1 MTPID
6 YIVIA
11 AYLAFVLALGPVY
24 RRFSSTA
31 SDYFRAGGGMLWWMV
46 GASAWVMTFS
56 AWTFTGGAGRAYE
69 SGTFFLLLAGANFCG
84 LVFTFF
90 FTAHRFRQMRVV
102 TVVEAVRNRFG
113 PANEQFFAWMPVPFG
128 IIFGGIG
135 LYAIGIFMSVVFGV
149 SLPTVI
155 ITLGIVVT
163 IMAVMGGAFAVIASD
178 FVQMLTILTITLV
191 MAVLALAHPAVGGVT
206 GLIEGVPAAHFDWT
220 EAHRPWILILFIFG
234 LLVTQ
239 TIQPNSL
246 NEGAQKF
253 IYVKS
258 GFDAKR
264 ALVISMVGTVVI
276 TPIFI
281 LPAMAARIV
290 HPDLATQF
298 PGLNNPSE
306 AAYVVMAMELLPTG
320 MLGLLVCGIFA
331 ATMSSMD
338 TGLNRA
344 AGILVRNVYRPLINP
359 EASERT
365 QIATGKALTVVLGSL
380 QIIAGLIFAQ
390 YQTLPLFDLI
400 LLMSAVIGLPMA
412 VPLFFGIFIKRTPP
426 WAGWSTVLVGF
437 CMFLVLNGVPV
448 LGITG
453 LTAAANLQAFVGAR
467 GGEILS
473 DAELASM
480 RVAITTGANFSVCL
494 AWFLGTMFFWKGS
507 PRPYREQVDAF
518 FKEMNTPID
527 EKAEGVAGWKED
539 RRHYHVMGVLCMCY
553 GGFILLLMCLPNPL
567 WGRAAFLFC
576 GGSIAGLGVIFYWI
590 SKRQEPDENPQP
602 APMVQR
608 FNQSSQPTP
617 PPSHT
622 S

>member
-1 MTPID
+1 MTLID

-24 RRFSSTA
+24 RGFSSTA

-69 SGTFFLLLAGANFCG
+69 SGTFFLLLIGANICG
-84 LVFTFF
+84 LLFTFF

-102 TVVEAVRNRFG
+102 TIVEAVRKRFG
-113 PANEQFFAWMPVPFG
+113 PGNEQFFTWMPIPFG
-128 IIFGGIG
+128 ILFGGIG

-155 ITLGIVVT
+155 VTLGIVVT
-163 IMAVMGGAFAVIASD
+163 IMAVFGGAFAVIASD
-178 FVQMLTILTITLV
+178 FVQMLTILTITMV
-191 MAVLALAHPAVGGVT
+191 MAVLALSHPAVGGLS
-206 GLIEGVPAAHFDWT
+206 GFLEGVPASHFDWT
-220 EAHRPWILILFIFG
+220 ESNRPWILILFVFG
-234 LLVTQ
+234 LLITQ
-239 TIQPNSL
+239 TIQPNSM

-264 ALVISMVGTVVI
+264 AILISLAGTAII

-290 HPDLATQF
+290 HPDLATHF
-298 PGLNNPSE
+298 PDLNNPSE
-306 AAYVVMAMELLPTG
+306 AAYVVMAMELLPSG

-331 ATMSSMD
+331 ATMSTMD

-344 AGILVRNVYRPLINP
+344 AGILVRNFYRPIINP
-359 EASERT
+359 GASESK
-365 QIATGKALTVVLGSL
+365 QIALGKWLTVVLGSA

-400 LLMSAVIGLPMA
+400 LLISAVVGLPMA
-412 VPLFFGIFIKRTPP
+412 VPLFFGIFIKHTPP
-426 WAGWSTVLVGF
+426 WAAWSTVLVGF
-437 CMFLVLNGVPV
+437 SMFLVLNGVPV

-453 LTAAANLQAFVGAR
+453 LTAESNLQSIVAAR
-467 GGEILS
+467 GEEPATS
-473 DAELASM
+473 AELASM
-480 RVAITTGANFSVCL
+480 RVAITTASNFFVCL
-494 AWFLGTMFFWKGS
+494 AWFLGTMLFWKKS
-507 PRPYREQVDAF
+507 PPNYKEEVESF
-518 FKEMNTPID
+518 FEEMRTPID
-527 EKAEGVAGWKED
+527 LKGEGIAGWKED
-539 RRHYHVMGVLCMCY
+539 RRHYHVMGVLCICY
-553 GGFILLLMCLPNPL
+553 GGFILLGILLPNPL

-576 GGSIAGLGVIFYWI
+576 GGSIASLGVLFYWL
-590 SKRQEPDENPQP
+590 SKRPDPEENLVPTVHLPRAEPG
-602 APMVQR
+602 A
-608 FNQSSQPTP
+608 TP
-617 PPSHT
+617 RR
-622 S
+622 